1 MKDVPADKT
10 DSLGKLPTKVRNK
23 MGYKKGGGYMK
34 KKDGGSMSEGMMED
48 YTSVSKEL
56 SAKEQSKKKDTP
68 KPKRKPKEMA
78 KGGKVGKYNCSHNRL
93 Y

>member
-48 YTSVSKEL
+48 YTSVSEENMNFH
-56 SAKEQSKKKDTP
+56 SKEQSKMEKKDTS
-68 KPKRKPKEMA
+68 KA
-78 KGGKVGKYNCSHNRL
+78 
-93 Y
+93 